1 MRSSWTGILS
11 PWRLACWAFLVVCV
25 CGFGIMTS
33 LWYLLPHNSEI
44 PGHWSY
50 AAGTVGDAVVLPV
63 IAGAL
68 TYMVAAL
75 PACRTDR
82 KAAAIGAVLGAAGGA
97 TVQYSWIA
105 DANPRLNWVLPRPGT
120 FSIPG
125 WYHAI
130 FLVAVSTT
138 ICSAYLVLVMRLRSA
153 SADTVRRIRWPMG
166 IFSTAVPLFLSL
178 VILDSAPSN
187 NTSSSMTTIVMCGL
201 GILASLLPLSLATRH
216 IRQIVPVQIAGV
228 MVGTV
233 LIKVVLTLWHH

>member
-1 MRSSWTGILS
+1 MGILS
-11 PWRLACWAFLVVCV
+11 PWRLACWAFMVVCV

-33 LWYLLPHNSEI
+33 LWYLLPQNSEI

-50 AAGTVGDAVVLPV
+50 AAGTVGDAIVLPV

-75 PACRTDR
+75 PGCRTDR
-82 KAAAIGAVLGAAGGA
+82 KAAIIGAVLGAAGGM

-105 DANPRLNWVLPRPGT
+105 DADPRLNWVLPKPGT

-125 WYHAI
+125 WYHAS
-130 FLVAVSTT
+130 FLVMVSTAT
-138 ICSAYLVLVMRLRSA
+138 CSAYLVLAIRLRPA
-153 SADTVRRIRWPMG
+153 NADMIRGLRWPMG
-166 IFSTAVPLFLSL
+166 VFSAATPLFLSL
-178 VILDSAPSN
+178 VILDSTPSTY
-187 NTSSSMTTIVMCGL
+187 TSSSMTTIVMCGL

-228 MVGTV
+228 IVGTV
-233 LIKVVLTLWHH
+233 LIKLVFTLWGH